1 MNVNINDI
9 KNGMTLILEGKLV
22 TIVDFQHVKPGKG
35 PAFVRIKYRDLRT
48 GSTIEDTFNTNL
60 KLEKAHVEKMQMQFL
75 YKENDNYVFMNTN
88 DYSQMEVSSSIIGDD
103 AKFLKEGL
111 VIEIQMYEGE
121 ILGIVLPEKIDYK
134 VTETTDAVKGNT
146 TNKAMK
152 DATIESGYTIKVP
165 MFISEGETIIVS
177 TKDGKYVSRAQIKS
191 FSLYVSFFVLF
202 IKTVCYYK
210 FKRNSEY

>member
-60 KLEKAHVEKMQMQFL
+60 KLEKAHVEKMPMQFL

-146 TNKAMK
+146 TNNAMK

-177 TKDGKYVSRAQIKS
+177 TKDGKYVSRA
-191 FSLYVSFFVLF
+191 
-202 IKTVCYYK
+202 
-210 FKRNSEY
+210 

>member
-146 TNKAMK
+146 TNNAMK

-165 MFISEGETIIVS
+165 MFISEGTPLRLTLTINLLINLSVS
-177 TKDGKYVSRAQIKS
+177 SPDLATTLVIFY
-191 FSLYVSFFVLF
+191 SLPSNQD
-202 IKTVCYYK
+202 YYIT
-210 FKRNSEY
+210 

>member
-111 VIEIQMYEGE
+111 IIEIQMYEGE

-146 TNKAMK
+146 TNNAMK

-177 TKDGKYVSRAQIKS
+177 TKDGKYVSRA
-191 FSLYVSFFVLF
+191 
-202 IKTVCYYK
+202 
-210 FKRNSEY
+210 

>member
-75 YKENDNYVFMNTN
+75 YKENDNYIFMNTN

-146 TNKAMK
+146 TNNAMK

-177 TKDGKYVSRAQIKS
+177 TKDGKYVSR
-191 FSLYVSFFVLF
+191 
-202 IKTVCYYK
+202 
-210 FKRNSEY
+210 E

>member
-1 MNVNINDI
+1 MEKYKNIMPFFLLI
-9 KNGMTLILEGKLV
+9 ILVLAWIFILSPKREYTLKFDDVEKVYTDDYRLV
-22 TIVDFQHVKPGKG
+22 K
-35 PAFVRIKYRDLRT
+35 KYNSKVYNL
-48 GSTIEDTFNTNL
+48 INNL

-146 TNKAMK
+146 TNNAMK

-177 TKDGKYVSRAQIKS
+177 TKDGKYVSRA
-191 FSLYVSFFVLF
+191 
-202 IKTVCYYK
+202 
-210 FKRNSEY
+210 

>member
-103 AKFLKEGL
+103 AKFSKEGL

-146 TNKAMK
+146 TNNAMK

-177 TKDGKYVSRAQIKS
+177 TKDGKYVSRA
-191 FSLYVSFFVLF
+191 
-202 IKTVCYYK
+202 
-210 FKRNSEY
+210 

>member
-35 PAFVRIKYRDLRT
+35 SAFVRIKYRDLRT

-146 TNKAMK
+146 TNNAMK

-177 TKDGKYVSRAQIKS
+177 TKDGKYVSRA
-191 FSLYVSFFVLF
+191 
-202 IKTVCYYK
+202 
-210 FKRNSEY
+210 

>member
-146 TNKAMK
+146 TNNAMK

-177 TKDGKYVSRAQIKS
+177 TKDGKYVSR
-191 FSLYVSFFVLF
+191 
-202 IKTVCYYK
+202 T
-210 FKRNSEY
+210 

>member
-60 KLEKAHVEKMQMQFL
+60 KLEKAYVEKMQMQFL

-146 TNKAMK
+146 TNNAMK

-177 TKDGKYVSRAQIKS
+177 TKDGKYVSRA
-191 FSLYVSFFVLF
+191 
-202 IKTVCYYK
+202 
-210 FKRNSEY
+210 

>member
-60 KLEKAHVEKMQMQFL
+60 KLEKVHVEKMQMQFL
-75 YKENDNYVFMNTN
+75 YKENDNNVFMNTN

-146 TNKAMK
+146 TNNAMK

-177 TKDGKYVSRAQIKS
+177 TKDGKYVSRA
-191 FSLYVSFFVLF
+191 
-202 IKTVCYYK
+202 
-210 FKRNSEY
+210 

>member
-1 MNVNINDI
+1 MFNVNDI

-75 YKENDNYVFMNTN
+75 YKENDNYIFMNTN

-146 TNKAMK
+146 TNNAMK

-177 TKDGKYVSRAQIKS
+177 TKDGKYVSRA
-191 FSLYVSFFVLF
+191 
-202 IKTVCYYK
+202 
-210 FKRNSEY
+210 

>member
-60 KLEKAHVEKMQMQFL
+60 KLEKAHVEKLQMQFL

-103 AKFLKEGL
+103 DKFLKEGL

-146 TNKAMK
+146 TNNAMK

-177 TKDGKYVSRAQIKS
+177 TKDGKYVSRA
-191 FSLYVSFFVLF
+191 
-202 IKTVCYYK
+202 
-210 FKRNSEY
+210 

>member
-177 TKDGKYVSRAQIKS
+177 TKDGKYVSRA
-191 FSLYVSFFVLF
+191 
-202 IKTVCYYK
+202 
-210 FKRNSEY
+210 

>member
-75 YKENDNYVFMNTN
+75 YKENDNYIFMNTN

-146 TNKAMK
+146 TNNAMK
-152 DATIESGYTIKVP
+152 EATIESGYTIKVP

-177 TKDGKYVSRAQIKS
+177 TKDGKYVSRA
-191 FSLYVSFFVLF
+191 
-202 IKTVCYYK
+202 
-210 FKRNSEY
+210 

>member
-75 YKENDNYVFMNTN
+75 YKKNDNYVFMNTN

-146 TNKAMK
+146 TNNAMK

-177 TKDGKYVSRAQIKS
+177 TKDGKYVSRA
-191 FSLYVSFFVLF
+191 
-202 IKTVCYYK
+202 
-210 FKRNSEY
+210 

>member
-1 MNVNINDI
+1 
-9 KNGMTLILEGKLV
+9 
-22 TIVDFQHVKPGKG
+22 
-35 PAFVRIKYRDLRT
+35 
-48 GSTIEDTFNTNL
+48 
-60 KLEKAHVEKMQMQFL
+60 MQMQFL
-75 YKENDNYVFMNTN
+75 YKENDNYIFMNTN

-146 TNKAMK
+146 TNNAMK

-177 TKDGKYVSRAQIKS
+177 TKDGKYVSRA
-191 FSLYVSFFVLF
+191 
-202 IKTVCYYK
+202 
-210 FKRNSEY
+210 

>member
-146 TNKAMK
+146 TNNA
-152 DATIESGYTIKVP
+152 
-165 MFISEGETIIVS
+165 
-177 TKDGKYVSRAQIKS
+177 
-191 FSLYVSFFVLF
+191 
-202 IKTVCYYK
+202 
-210 FKRNSEY
+210 

>member
-60 KLEKAHVEKMQMQFL
+60 KLEKAHVERMQMQFL

-146 TNKAMK
+146 TNNAMK

-177 TKDGKYVSRAQIKS
+177 TKDGKYVSRA
-191 FSLYVSFFVLF
+191 
-202 IKTVCYYK
+202 
-210 FKRNSEY
+210 

>member
-9 KNGMTLILEGKLV
+9 KNSMTLILEGKLV

-75 YKENDNYVFMNTN
+75 YKENDNYIFMNTN

-146 TNKAMK
+146 TNNAMK

-177 TKDGKYVSRAQIKS
+177 TKDGKYVSRA
-191 FSLYVSFFVLF
+191 
-202 IKTVCYYK
+202 
-210 FKRNSEY
+210 

>member
-22 TIVDFQHVKPGKG
+22 TIVDFQHVKPGKV

-146 TNKAMK
+146 TNNAMK

-177 TKDGKYVSRAQIKS
+177 TKDGKYVSRA
-191 FSLYVSFFVLF
+191 
-202 IKTVCYYK
+202 
-210 FKRNSEY
+210 

>member
-22 TIVDFQHVKPGKG
+22 TVVDFQHVKPGKG

-60 KLEKAHVEKMQMQFL
+60 KLEKAHVEKMQMQYL

-111 VIEIQMYEGE
+111 IIEIQMYEGE

-146 TNKAMK
+146 TNNAMK

-177 TKDGKYVSRAQIKS
+177 TKDGKYVSRA
-191 FSLYVSFFVLF
+191 
-202 IKTVCYYK
+202 
-210 FKRNSEY
+210 

>member
-48 GSTIEDTFNTNL
+48 GSTIEDTFNTSL

-75 YKENDNYVFMNTN
+75 YKENDNYIFMNTN

-146 TNKAMK
+146 TNNAMK

-177 TKDGKYVSRAQIKS
+177 TKDGKYVSRA
-191 FSLYVSFFVLF
+191 
-202 IKTVCYYK
+202 
-210 FKRNSEY
+210 

>member
-121 ILGIVLPEKIDYK
+121 ILGIVLTEKIDYK

-146 TNKAMK
+146 TNNAMK

-177 TKDGKYVSRAQIKS
+177 TKDGKYVSRA
-191 FSLYVSFFVLF
+191 
-202 IKTVCYYK
+202 
-210 FKRNSEY
+210 